1 MKKIRNMRQ
10 VYVAETTDIYG
21 SVVEVASGRLM
32 AISNTTLALC
42 LEGWKHMEK
51 NKLGLIMWKLE
62 KLEDFFPCFKSMIKK
77 N

>member
-1 MKKIRNMRQ
+1 MG
-10 VYVAETTDIYG
+10 VVGVAYWLPI
-21 SVVEVASGRLM
+21 
-32 AISNTTLALC
+32 AINNTILALC
-42 LEGWKHMEK
+42 LEGRKHMEK